1 MNTTI
6 TEISVNQ
13 VFGVSKDLVLSYFK
27 RQNVDGLFE
36 ESVKSDRH
44 IIIYGSSKQG
54 KSALVQTH
62 IKPEESITIGCT
74 PAMKTKDLY
83 SSLLRQ
89 AGIEIQTTRDTVE
102 GNDQGV
108 TVKTGFKALIPFFG
122 EVGSEGQI
130 ESGEKSEQ
138 TVTYTTVEFN
148 LEIAQDISE
157 LLNKS
162 KFKRDIIL
170 ENFHYLDEA
179 VQKVL
184 AFDLRLFQENGLR
197 FIILGIWREKNRLSQ
212 FNGDLIDRTI
222 EIPVEPWN
230 NSDFDSV
237 IEIGSEALNITFS
250 AEIISKIKDASFG
263 NIGIVQ
269 ELCKKT
275 FLAAGFLNKQNV
287 HKNLNDIK
295 NLEKAISEKGEE
307 YSSRHI
313 RALESIADAGSNRG
327 GLYMPYYLV
336 RTIIEKDLG
345 AEVLK
350 DGVSRT
356 DLHDSIKQLHYR
368 PADVRAS
375 DMSYLLHGL
384 SELQNKKM
392 IIPPLFDYDRVN
404 RRLRIIDSTLFFFLN
419 FKDKQEILEEIPSP
433 EDISN

>member
-1 MNTTI
+1 MNTNV

-13 VFGVSKDLVLSYFK
+13 VFGVSKDLVLSYFE

-62 IKPEESITIGCT
+62 IPEGAIIIGCT

-89 AGIEIQTTRDTVE
+89 AGIEIKTTRDAVE
-102 GNDQGV
+102 GKDQEIA
-108 TVKTGFKALIPFFG
+108 VKTGFRAIIPFFG
-122 EVGSEGQI
+122 EAGSDAQI
-130 ESGEKSEQ
+130 KSGEKSEQ
-138 TVTYTTVEFN
+138 TVTYKTVEFN

-157 LLNKS
+157 LLKES
-162 KFKRDIIL
+162 KFENYIIL
-170 ENFHYLDEA
+170 ENFHYLNEE
-179 VQKVL
+179 VQKIL
-184 AFDLRLFQENGLR
+184 AFDLRLFQENGFR
-197 FIILGIWREKNRLSQ
+197 FIILGIWREKNRLIQ
-212 FNGDLIDRTI
+212 FNGDLVDRTI

-230 NSDFDSV
+230 ESDFDSV
-237 IEIGSEALNITFS
+237 IKIGSETLNMTFS
-250 AEIISKIKDASFG
+250 EEIISRIKEASFG

-275 FLAAGFLNKQNV
+275 CLTAGFLNRQNV

-295 NLEKAISEKGEE
+295 YLEKAILEKGEE

-336 RTIIEKDLG
+336 RTIVEKDLD
-345 AEVLK
+345 VLK

-356 DLHDSIKQLHYR
+356 DLHDSIKQIHYR
-368 PADVRAS
+368 PTDVRAS

-419 FKDKQEILEEIPSP
+419 FKDKQEILEEILVP